1 MLNTFGRLLSV
12 VGVVF
17 ALFEQYH
24 GNYDEAILI
33 AVMAALVKLSVVD
46 SEVTALKSK

>member
-1 MLNTFGRLLSV
+1 MLNTIGRLLSL

-24 GNYDEAILI
+24 GNYDEAILLT
-33 AVMAALVKLSVVD
+33 VMAVLVKLSVVD
-46 SEVTALKSK
+46 GEVTALKTK